1 MNITKKK
8 QIRRNIEH
16 TNDYHWGDGCNP
28 GSGHCE
34 VQTIVCTVGYKDIL
48 YNTGNTANVLQS
60 L

>member
-1 MNITKKK
+1 MC
-8 QIRRNIEH
+8 RNIEQ